1 MALLTSVRTAF
12 VHGMD
17 LALAVSGGIA
27 VVGVVLT
34 VIFLPTSNAQETMA
48 QPGPGAGPQSR
59 SVLPSHDRAGG

>member
-1 MALLTSVRTAF
+1 
-12 VHGMD
+12 MD